1 MIWVLLKLILMLSQA
16 LFAQYAT
23 MKAMNTMDY
32 LEFTDYRFLI
42 ISMILKSVEV
52 LGAFCWNG
60 FPFYSTLYLLFCLLL
75 QFRRS
80 NLNAIATIVVLYSEL
95 CWGSSVIHRV
105 VEVLNLEEHK
115 QFLTNPTYF
124 FSPRFR
130 RIMENSFANMDEI
143 RRRKVKPKKNK
154 SLTEFTIEE
163 QHFIL
168 ASGAAAPE
176 CSICLESFKRNEKA
190 MYHKCKKNSPK
201 HVFHSKCIQ
210 NWIETKSNCPLCRF
224 IIKM

>member
-1 MIWVLLKLILMLSQA
+1 MLSQA

-23 MKAMNTMDY
+23 LKAMNTMDY
-32 LEFTDYRFLI
+32 LEFTDYSFLI

-75 QFRRS
+75 QFRKS

-95 CWGSSVIHRV
+95 CWGSSVINRV
-105 VEVLNLEEHK
+105 VETLNLEEHK
-115 QFLTNPTYF
+115 QLLTNPTY

-130 RIMENSFANMDEI
+130 RIMENSFASMNEI
-143 RRRKVKPKKNK
+143 RRQKVKPKKNK
-154 SLTEFTIEE
+154 PLTEFTIEE

-168 ASGAAAPE
+168 ASGAVAPE

-190 MYHKCKKNSPK
+190 IVHCVVS
-201 HVFHSKCIQ
+201 
-210 NWIETKSNCPLCRF
+210 
-224 IIKM
+224 